1 LGIVVNALEVL
12 LKQAATEPE
21 YRAAFYEALLAGT
34 IYVIGQK
41 DAPAGAQHLSAG
53 SQVQI
58 EHWEKEDGS
67 QVIPFFSSLEA
78 LQRGM
83 ADEVKYLSMTG
94 RALFEIVAQGDL
106 PLVLNPNADYGKEFY
121 LAEVQALLT
130 HGVNKLPQTRVVEK
144 ETKVMLGLPARRPEK
159 LIKAVA
165 AFLASC
171 PSVEAAY
178 IASIHDPGTDEKPHL
193 LLGIQADGEAAALE
207 PLIGAAGQIASDLLP
222 DGDYLD
228 MVRVVPGEHG
238 LSEYFLGRI
247 APFYQRGMPPDS
259 TVN

>member
-1 LGIVVNALEVL
+1 VNTVEEL
-12 LKQAATEPE
+12 LKKAATEPE
-21 YRAAFYEALLAGT
+21 YRSAFYEALLGGT
-34 IYVIGQK
+34 VFIIGQK
-41 DAPAGAQHLSAG
+41 DGLPGERVMPAGSP
-53 SQVQI
+53 VQI

-67 QVIPFFSSLEA
+67 KVIPFFSSLDA
-78 LQRGM
+78 LKRGIEK
-83 ADEVKYLSMTG
+83 EVAYLSMTG
-94 RALFEIVAQGDL
+94 RALFEIVAEGDL
-106 PLVLNPNADYGKEFY
+106 PLVLNPNSDYGKEFF
-121 LAEVQALLT
+121 LAEIQALLT

-165 AFLASC
+165 AFLAGC

-178 IASIHDPGTDEKPHL
+178 IASIHDPEADEKPHL

-207 PLIGAAGQIASDLLP
+207 PVIGAAGQIASDLLP

-247 APFYQRGMPPDS
+247 VPFYQRGVPPES
-259 TVN
+259 TIN